1 MFFRLVSLFF
11 CLLHASTISATT
23 WLTPNEQQATAQE
36 LATLIASYS
45 SGSSLPSLPPA
56 IILTAIG
63 THPES
68 IEREVNEARQALQH
82 ATVNKRKKSLTD
94 AKAKLKVV
102 REVLINKGVG
112 RFVKAKLEDEYF
124 GHDNKQKNSRYIE
137 FECSFNKI
145 QGSKYCSSASAEK
158 ADQRVTDRL
167 KLIKMYDDQH
177 MKSKHMDSHSQS
189 MAIKEYTEGTG
200 DGSYRDVNSVTRDSH
215 ARPTHGITEHMSK
228 IWKHGFFKPVL
239 TTSQVNKVVE
249 LDRALSNV
257 EPWSGRLYRATT
269 FVPLVTLGDEEY
281 VIDLGETRSV
291 SVNTAFIIITHYTR
305 SNFSFS

>member
-11 CLLHASTISATT
+11 CLLHASTISAT
-23 WLTPNEQQATAQE
+23 WLTPNEQQATAHK

-45 SGSSLPSLPPA
+45 SGSSLPSLPSA

-82 ATVNKRKKSLTD
+82 ATVNKGKKSLTD
-94 AKAKLKVV
+94 AKAKLKVI
-102 REVLINKGVG
+102 REILINKGVG

-124 GHDNKQKNSRYIE
+124 GHDKQKSFFPYEHSRYIE

-145 QGSKYCSSASAEK
+145 EGSKYCSSASAEK

-189 MAIKEYTEGTG
+189 MAIKEYTEGKG

-228 IWKHGFFKPVL
+228 IWQHGFFKPVL
-239 TTSQVNKVVE
+239 TTSQVNSVVE
-249 LDRALSNV
+249 LDRALSNIK
-257 EPWSGRLYRATT
+257 PWSGRLYRATT
-269 FVPLVTLGDEEY
+269 FVPLLTLGEEEY

-291 SVNTAFIIITHYTR
+291 SVNTAFIIITHYTY
-305 SNFSFS
+305 